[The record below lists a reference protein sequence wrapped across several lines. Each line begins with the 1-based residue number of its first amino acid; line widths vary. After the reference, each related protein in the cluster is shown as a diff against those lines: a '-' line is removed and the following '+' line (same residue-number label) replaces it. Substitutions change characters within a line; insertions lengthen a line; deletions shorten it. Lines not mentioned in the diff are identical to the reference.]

1 MAAHHHHLTAA
12 SPSWKLAW
20 LNCRHISN
28 ITEPYRTWFSE
39 TGARLAA
46 QDDKLLKLQSQLDQ
60 QQSDL
65 TAVRSE
71 VHTLAETLH
80 KAMQMSFQSMRQDLA
95 NELTNVITSKAD
107 WFGNHDHVFL
117 NDYVTLGFHLRK
129 CQFFV
134 VFMDFSMDFSL
145 CAFGFSLS
153 VRPWAWLRHAHQFPC
168 SHSCDVSQPQ
178 LGHGLDFVGPS
189 STQFMFLP
197 LIAGE
202 EPYTQVHPTWYM

>member
-1 MAAHHHHLTAA
+1 MDLQWKPRPAHNHIMRTAGFSLAKILGRPSSAVLRWLTIQSNRSALMSWRTDSRLILLPHCRNSWSPMAAHHHHLTAA

-107 WFGNHDHVFL
+107 WL
-117 NDYVTLGFHLRK
+117 ET
-129 CQFFV
+129 
-134 VFMDFSMDFSL
+134 MIM
-145 CAFGFSLS
+145 
-153 VRPWAWLRHAHQFPC
+153 
-168 SHSCDVSQPQ
+168 
-178 LGHGLDFVGPS
+178 S
-189 STQFMFLP
+189 S
-197 LIAGE
+197 
-202 EPYTQVHPTWYM
+202 